1 MTATQMFRKLIDPAD
16 PAQVDELFQNLR
28 PTIPMDRALLCLDC
42 EAIFEAEGTQK
53 CPACG
58 SSMAWAIG
66 RALNRST
73 DGHDG
78 HGPIDRRLQ
87 PLGSHAH

>member
-16 PAQVDELFQNLR
+16 PAQVDAMLEAMR
-28 PTIPMDRALLCLDC
+28 PSIPLDRALLCLDC
-42 EAIFEAEGTQK
+42 DSIFEAIGDQM

-66 RALNRST
+66 RALNRPT
-73 DGHDG
+73 NE
-78 HGPIDRRLQ
+78 
-87 PLGSHAH
+87 GSRS